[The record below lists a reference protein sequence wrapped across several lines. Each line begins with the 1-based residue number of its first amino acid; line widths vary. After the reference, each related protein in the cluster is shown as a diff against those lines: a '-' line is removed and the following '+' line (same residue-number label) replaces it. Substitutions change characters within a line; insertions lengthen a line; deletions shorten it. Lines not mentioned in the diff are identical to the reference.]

1 MSCMN
6 TQGLMS
12 GMEPARGMEGLPL
25 LPSLSS
31 MVQQLPQSLVEIIE
45 WFHRNN
51 ADVWI
56 VGGAVRNALLG
67 TNIVEFDLATTLTPD
82 EMKSYPDTIPTGER
96 YGTITFRNQGDCYEV
111 TTLRTEFGYNDGRR
125 PDEVQWGDSLLID
138 LSRRD
143 LTMNSLAIDP
153 VNQVFYDPF
162 DGQGD
167 LQHGRIRSV
176 GDATKRLSEDALRIM
191 RSYRFMDQGAA
202 GIWWPERQL
211 ADALRATKT
220 MLGRIASERIW
231 SEFKRILLGQHASE
245 IVQRMVDDGIL
256 KQILDLDWEQDD
268 GRIKLLNELEG
279 SDVIDRLVVLLR
291 DFSSKECEQL
301 AARLR
306 LSGQEKKRLLFRHA
320 KLGHLPEDTESMMR
334 VFSVVIGTWGEQ
346 HLCIE
351 KMFARDNPSLDYSEN
366 DVQRRLD
373 RYLRLNIDVNVE
385 PLASGEYIMQQ
396 TNIPQGP
403 KLGALKSWLFY
414 EQVARNLRT
423 IEEIDTLLCTLS
435 WQSDD
440 TSRWPKLQF
449 P

>member
-1 MSCMN
+1 MSD
-6 TQGLMS
+6 MS
-12 GMEPARGMEGLPL
+12 PARGMEGLPL
-25 LPSLSS
+25 NSSLSV
-31 MVQQLPQSLVEIIE
+31 MVQQLPPSLVEIID
-45 WFHRNN
+45 WFKQNN

-56 VGGAVRNALLG
+56 VGGAIRNALLG
-67 TNIVEFDLATTLTPD
+67 TNILEFDLATTMTPD
-82 EMKSYPDTIPTGER
+82 EMKAYPDTIPTGEK
-96 YGTITFRNQGDCYEV
+96 YGTITFRNHGDCYEI

-125 PDEVQWGDSLLID
+125 PDEVQWGDSLLVD

-143 LTMNSLAIDP
+143 LTMNSLAVDP
-153 VNQVFYDPF
+153 VNHLFYDPF
-162 DGQGD
+162 DGHDD

-191 RSYRFMDQGAA
+191 RSYRFMDQGKA

-211 ADALRATKT
+211 ADALRTT
-220 MLGRIASERIW
+220 RSMLGRIASERIW
-231 SEFKRILLGQHASE
+231 SELKRILLGQHASE
-245 IVQRMVDDGIL
+245 IVQRMADDGIL

-268 GRIKLLNELEG
+268 LRIRLLNDVDG
-279 SDVIDRLVVLLR
+279 TDVIDRLVVMLR
-291 DFSSKECEQL
+291 DFSTMECEQL
-301 AARLR
+301 ARTLR

-320 KLGHLPEDTESMMR
+320 KLGHLPEDTESNMR
-334 VFSVVIGTWGEQ
+334 IYAVAMGTWGEQ
-346 HLCIE
+346 HLSIE
-351 KMFARDNPSLDYSEN
+351 RMFAQNDSTLDYSEEH
-366 DVQRRLD
+366 VQRRMN
-373 RYLRLNIDVNVE
+373 RYKQLKIDVNVV

-414 EQVARNLRT
+414 EQVSRNLKT

-435 WQSDD
+435 WHSDD

>member
-1 MSCMN
+1 
-6 TQGLMS
+6 MS

-25 LPSLSS
+25 LPSLSA
-31 MVQQLPQSLVEIIE
+31 MVQQLPKSLVEVID
-45 WFHRNN
+45 WFHQNN
-51 ADVWI
+51 ANVWI
-56 VGGAVRNALLG
+56 VGGAIRNALLG

-82 EMKSYPDTIPTGER
+82 DMKAYPDTIPTGER
-96 YGTITFRNQGDCYEV
+96 YGTITFRNDGDSYEV

-125 PDEVQWGDSLLID
+125 PDEVQWGDSLLVD

-143 LTMNSLAIDP
+143 LTMNSLAVDP
-153 VNQVFYDPF
+153 VNLVFYDPF

-211 ADALRATKT
+211 ADALRTTKP
-220 MLGRIASERIW
+220 MLKRIARERIW
-231 SEFKRILLGQHASE
+231 SEFKRILLGRHASE
-245 IVQRMVDDGIL
+245 IVQRMADDGIL
-256 KQILDLDWEQDD
+256 KEILDLDWEQEDV
-268 GRIKLLNELEG
+268 RIKLLNELEG

-320 KLGHLPEDTESMMR
+320 KLGHLPEDTESKMR
-334 VFSVVIGTWGEQ
+334 VFAVVMGTWGDQ

-351 KMFARDNPSLDYSEN
+351 KMFAREGHSLGYTED
-366 DVQRRLD
+366 DVQQRLD
-373 RYLRLNIDVNVE
+373 LYLQLKIDLSVE

-423 IEEIDTLLCTLS
+423 IDEVDTLLCTLS
-435 WQSDD
+435 WQSEEP
-440 TSRWPKLQF
+440 SGWPQR
-449 P
+449 PVP

>member
-1 MSCMN
+1 MN
-6 TQGLMS
+6 TQGWMS
-12 GMEPARGMEGLPL
+12 GIEPARGMEGLPL
-25 LPSLSS
+25 LPSLTEV
-31 MVQQLPQSLVEIIE
+31 VQQLPQSLVEVIE
-45 WFHRNN
+45 WFHQNN

-56 VGGAVRNALLG
+56 VGGAIRNALLG
-67 TNIVEFDLATTLTPD
+67 TSIVEYDLATTLTPD
-82 EMKSYPDTIPTGER
+82 EMKTYPDTIPTGER
-96 YGTITFRNQGDCYEV
+96 YGTITFRNQGDSYEV

-125 PDEVQWGDSLLID
+125 PDEVQWGDSLLVD

-143 LTMNSLAIDP
+143 LTMNSLAVDP
-153 VNQVFYDPF
+153 MNQVFYDPF

-176 GDATKRLSEDALRIM
+176 GDAMKRLSEDALRIM
-191 RSYRFMDQGAA
+191 RSYRVMDQGAA

-211 ADALRATKT
+211 ADALRATKP
-220 MLGRIASERIW
+220 MLQRIASERIW
-231 SEFKRILLGQHASE
+231 SEFKRILLGRHASE
-245 IVQRMVDDGIL
+245 IVQRMADDGIL
-256 KQILDLDWEQDD
+256 KQILNLDWEQDD
-268 GRIKLLNELEG
+268 VRIKLLNELEG

-301 AARLR
+301 TARLR

-320 KLGHLPEDTESMMR
+320 KSGHLPEDAESMMR
-334 VFSVVIGTWGEQ
+334 VFAVVMGTWGKQ

-351 KMFARDNPSLDYSEN
+351 KMFARDDSSLDYSED

-385 PLASGEYIMQQ
+385 PLASGEYIMEQ

-403 KLGALKSWLFY
+403 KLGALKSWLFH
-414 EQVARNLRT
+414 EQVARNLMT